1 MTELFELNT
10 DEVVAGKGLELFDKF
25 WSDEMRAEHID
36 DYLTQLE
43 AARAQVYGE

>member
-10 DEVVAGKGLELFDKF
+10 DEIVAAKGLEMFDKF
-25 WSDEMRAEHID
+25 WSDEMRAENID
-36 DYLTQLE
+36 DYLAQLE